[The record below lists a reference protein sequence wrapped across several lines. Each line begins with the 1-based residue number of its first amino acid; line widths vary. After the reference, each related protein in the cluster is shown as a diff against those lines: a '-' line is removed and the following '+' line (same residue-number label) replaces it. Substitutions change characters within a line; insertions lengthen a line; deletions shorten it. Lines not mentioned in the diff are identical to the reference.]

1 MIFKVGDRVVHP
13 QYGVGSV
20 VKLDVRE
27 FEPGK
32 MRRYY
37 EISIPGGSTVWV
49 PVDLATSGLR
59 KLTARSEITRCR
71 QILSSPANPLT
82 EDSRLRQSDLS
93 TRLKQGTIAAQCEVV
108 RDLSAHGEHKPISG
122 TIAAFLQSAQ
132 NVLCQEWAIVEGITQ
147 ADAAAEIGV
156 LLEKGRL
163 TVSETEA

>member
-1 MIFKVGDRVVHP
+1 
-13 QYGVGSV
+13 
-20 VKLDVRE
+20 
-27 FEPGK
+27 
-32 MRRYY
+32 
-37 EISIPGGSTVWV
+37 
-49 PVDLATSGLR
+49 
-59 KLTARSEITRCR
+59 
-71 QILSSPANPLT
+71 
-82 EDSRLRQSDLS
+82 
-93 TRLKQGTIAAQCEVV
+93 VV